1 VNLRSALPCLYLE
14 RSARSVLRARSLKLC
29 FDQVIVC
36 KIGKL
41 LAELRHNQGMHMADR
56 DVLENL
62 EPVRRDFLRY
72 LAAGV
77 ASAIFTHNLAA
88 FAQAASGQKP
98 MQTVTNDMV
107 AQMRASGA
115 TAKLTTQKLTD
126 TVSVI
131 FGSGGNVAVLAGTD
145 GKVIVDSG
153 FGTSAPQFKTALAAL
168 SSDPLRVLINTHW
181 HFDHTDGNEWM
192 HNAGALIVAHENTRA
207 RLSTPQEI
215 AAFGMHFD
223 AAPVAAL
230 PQQTFTEQANLF
242 FNQESIALRYYP
254 PAHTDSDILVHFTH
268 NNVIHAGDIFFN
280 GMYPMIDLGTKGNI
294 AGMIGAANKTLAL
307 TDGQTKIIPG
317 HGPMADRAMLEQY
330 RDMLVT
336 VHDRVAKLKYDGK
349 SVDEAVAAKPTAD
362 LDAKWG
368 KGHIGNDFFVKLV
381 YATL

>member
-1 VNLRSALPCLYLE
+1 MAHSNSLE
-14 RSARSVLRARSLKLC
+14 L
-29 FDQVIVC
+29 F
-36 KIGKL
+36 
-41 LAELRHNQGMHMADR
+41 N
-56 DVLENL
+56 
-62 EPVRRDFLRY
+62 PVRRTFLRY
-72 LAAGV
+72 AAAGV
-77 ASAIFTHNLAA
+77 AATVFPRSLAA
-88 FAQAASGQKP
+88 FAQTASGQKP
-98 MQTVTNDMV
+98 MQTINNDMV

-131 FGSGGNVAVLAGTD
+131 FGSGGNVAVLTGPD

-153 FGTSAPQFKTALAAL
+153 FGTSAPQFKAALTAL

-223 AAPVAAL
+223 AAPAAAL

-268 NNVIHAGDIFFN
+268 NNVVHAGDILFN

-307 TDGQTKIIPG
+307 ADGQTKIIPG

-330 RDMLVT
+330 RDMMVT
-336 VHDRVAKLKYDGK
+336 VHDRVSKLKQSGK

-368 KGHIGNDFFVKLV
+368 KGRIGNDFFVKLV
-381 YATL
+381 YDTL